1 MSNFETLPRSRQ
13 TLLISQPLNKTTS
26 GSSDFSLGR
35 GDNKDAT
42 RGATYWTHWHS
53 SPSSNGASKLK
64 FGIVVFPGTWSEK
77 DTHHA
82 VNGVLGQD
90 AEYIWH
96 GDEKLDQYDAI
107 VLPGGFSYGDFL
119 RCGAIARFSPV
130 MEAVRNFAD
139 KGGPVVGICN
149 GFQVLCESGL
159 LPGVLMRNDH
169 LEFRCIWTDLKVENA
184 STMFTSTATQG
195 QTLHI
200 PMSHGEGNY
209 QADESTIKQ
218 LEDNGQVVFRYAD
231 PSGNV
236 TPEANPNGSINNIAG
251 IINQRG
257 NVMGMMPHPEK
268 ASEKLIGGDD
278 GNVIF
283 SSMIENIVATLA

>member
-1 MSNFETLPRSRQ
+1 M
-13 TLLISQPLNKTTS
+13 
-26 GSSDFSLGR
+26 
-35 GDNKDAT
+35 
-42 RGATYWTHWHS
+42 
-53 SPSSNGASKLK
+53 K
-64 FGIVVFPGTWSEK
+64 FGIVVFPGTWSDR

-82 VNGVLGQD
+82 VSGVLGQD

-96 GDEKLDQYDAI
+96 GDEKLDQFDAI

-130 MEAVRNFAD
+130 MEAVTAFSER
-139 KGGPVVGICN
+139 GGPVIGICN

-169 LEFRCIWTDLKVENA
+169 LEFRCIWTDLRVENS
-184 STMFTSTATQG
+184 STIFTSASIEG

-209 QADESTIKQ
+209 QADADTIKR

-231 PSGNV
+231 ANGNV
-236 TPEANPNGSINNIAG
+236 TPDINPNGSINNIAG
-251 IINQRG
+251 IVNEHG
-257 NVMGMMPHPEK
+257 NVLGMMPHPEK
-268 ASEKLIGGDD
+268 ACEKLIGGDD

-283 SSMIENIVATLA
+283 TSIIDNFVQAVV

>member
-1 MSNFETLPRSRQ
+1 M
-13 TLLISQPLNKTTS
+13 
-26 GSSDFSLGR
+26 
-35 GDNKDAT
+35 
-42 RGATYWTHWHS
+42 
-53 SPSSNGASKLK
+53 K
-64 FGIVVFPGTWSEK
+64 FGIVVFPGTWSDR

-82 VNGVLGQD
+82 VSEVLGQD

-96 GDEKLDQYDAI
+96 GDEKLDQFDAI

-130 MEAVRNFAD
+130 MEAVTAFAER
-139 KGGPVVGICN
+139 GGPVIGICN

-169 LEFRCIWTDLKVENA
+169 LEFRCIWTDLRVENS
-184 STMFTSTATQG
+184 STIFTSASIEG

-209 QADESTIKQ
+209 QADADTIKR

-231 PSGNV
+231 ANGNV
-236 TPEANPNGSINNIAG
+236 TPDINPNGSINNIAG
-251 IINQRG
+251 IVNERG
-257 NVMGMMPHPEK
+257 NVLGMMPHPEK
-268 ASEKLIGGDD
+268 ACEKLIGGDD

-283 SSMIENIVATLA
+283 TSIIDNFVQAVV

>member
-1 MSNFETLPRSRQ
+1 M
-13 TLLISQPLNKTTS
+13 
-26 GSSDFSLGR
+26 
-35 GDNKDAT
+35 
-42 RGATYWTHWHS
+42 
-53 SPSSNGASKLK
+53 K
-64 FGIVVFPGTWSEK
+64 FGIVVFPGTWSDR

-82 VNGVLGQD
+82 VSVVLGQD

-96 GDEKLDQYDAI
+96 GDEKLDQFDAI

-130 MEAVRNFAD
+130 MEAVTAFAER
-139 KGGPVVGICN
+139 GGPVIGICN

-169 LEFRCIWTDLKVENA
+169 LEFRCIWTDLRVENS
-184 STMFTSTATQG
+184 STIFTSASIEG

-209 QADESTIKQ
+209 QADADTIKR

-231 PSGNV
+231 ANGNV
-236 TPEANPNGSINNIAG
+236 TPDINPNGSINNIAG
-251 IINQRG
+251 IVNERG
-257 NVMGMMPHPEK
+257 NVLGMMPHPEK
-268 ASEKLIGGDD
+268 ACEKLIGGDD

-283 SSMIENIVATLA
+283 TSIIDNFVQAVV

>member
-1 MSNFETLPRSRQ
+1 M
-13 TLLISQPLNKTTS
+13 
-26 GSSDFSLGR
+26 
-35 GDNKDAT
+35 
-42 RGATYWTHWHS
+42 
-53 SPSSNGASKLK
+53 
-64 FGIVVFPGTWSEK
+64 FPGTWSDR

-82 VNGVLGQD
+82 VSEVLGQD

-96 GDEKLDQYDAI
+96 GDEKLDQFDAI

-130 MEAVRNFAD
+130 MEAVTAFSER
-139 KGGPVVGICN
+139 GGPVIGICN

-169 LEFRCIWTDLKVENA
+169 LEFRCIWTDLRVENS
-184 STMFTSTATQG
+184 STIFTSASIEG

-209 QADESTIKQ
+209 QADADTIKR

-231 PSGNV
+231 TNGNV
-236 TPEANPNGSINNIAG
+236 TPDINPNGSINNIAG
-251 IINQRG
+251 IVNEHG
-257 NVMGMMPHPEK
+257 NVLGMMPHPEK
-268 ASEKLIGGDD
+268 ACEKLIGGDD

-283 SSMIENIVATLA
+283 TSIIDNFVQAVV

>member
-1 MSNFETLPRSRQ
+1 M
-13 TLLISQPLNKTTS
+13 
-26 GSSDFSLGR
+26 
-35 GDNKDAT
+35 
-42 RGATYWTHWHS
+42 
-53 SPSSNGASKLK
+53 K
-64 FGIVVFPGTWSEK
+64 FGIVVFPGTWSDR

-82 VNGVLGQD
+82 VSGVLGQD

-96 GDEKLDQYDAI
+96 GDEKLDQFDAI

-130 MEAVRNFAD
+130 MEAVTAFAER
-139 KGGPVVGICN
+139 GGPVIGICN

-169 LEFRCIWTDLKVENA
+169 LEFRCIWTDLRVENS
-184 STMFTSTATQG
+184 STIFTSASIEG

-209 QADESTIKQ
+209 QADADTIKR
-218 LEDNGQVVFRYAD
+218 LEDNGQVMFRYAD
-231 PSGNV
+231 ANGNV
-236 TPEANPNGSINNIAG
+236 TPDINPNGSINNIAG
-251 IINQRG
+251 IVNEHG
-257 NVMGMMPHPEK
+257 NVLGMMPHPEK
-268 ASEKLIGGDD
+268 ACEKLIGGDD

-283 SSMIENIVATLA
+283 TSIIDNFVQAVV

>member
-1 MSNFETLPRSRQ
+1 M
-13 TLLISQPLNKTTS
+13 
-26 GSSDFSLGR
+26 
-35 GDNKDAT
+35 
-42 RGATYWTHWHS
+42 
-53 SPSSNGASKLK
+53 K
-64 FGIVVFPGTWSEK
+64 FGIVVFPGTWSDR

-82 VNGVLGQD
+82 VSEVLGQD

-96 GDEKLDQYDAI
+96 GDEKLDQFDAI

-130 MEAVRNFAD
+130 MEAVTAFAER
-139 KGGPVVGICN
+139 GGPVIGICN

-169 LEFRCIWTDLKVENA
+169 LEFRCIWTALRVENS
-184 STMFTSTATQG
+184 STIFTSASIEG

-209 QADESTIKQ
+209 QADADTIKR

-231 PSGNV
+231 TNGNV
-236 TPEANPNGSINNIAG
+236 TPDINPNGSINNIAG
-251 IINQRG
+251 IVNEHG
-257 NVMGMMPHPEK
+257 NVLGMMPHPEK
-268 ASEKLIGGDD
+268 ACEKLIGGDD

-283 SSMIENIVATLA
+283 TSIIDNFVQAVV

>member
-1 MSNFETLPRSRQ
+1 M
-13 TLLISQPLNKTTS
+13 
-26 GSSDFSLGR
+26 
-35 GDNKDAT
+35 
-42 RGATYWTHWHS
+42 
-53 SPSSNGASKLK
+53 
-64 FGIVVFPGTWSEK
+64 VFPGTWSDR

-82 VNGVLGQD
+82 VSGVLGQD

-96 GDEKLDQYDAI
+96 GDEKLDQFDAI

-130 MEAVRNFAD
+130 MEAVTAFAER
-139 KGGPVVGICN
+139 GGPVTGICN

-169 LEFRCIWTDLKVENA
+169 LEFRCIWTDLRVENS
-184 STMFTSTATQG
+184 STIFTSASIEG

-209 QADESTIKQ
+209 QADADTIKR

-231 PSGNV
+231 ANGNV
-236 TPEANPNGSINNIAG
+236 TPDINPNGSINNIAG
-251 IINQRG
+251 IVNERG
-257 NVMGMMPHPEK
+257 NVLGMMPPPEK
-268 ASEKLIGGDD
+268 ACEKLIGGDD

-283 SSMIENIVATLA
+283 TSIIDNFVQAVV

>member
-1 MSNFETLPRSRQ
+1 M
-13 TLLISQPLNKTTS
+13 
-26 GSSDFSLGR
+26 
-35 GDNKDAT
+35 
-42 RGATYWTHWHS
+42 
-53 SPSSNGASKLK
+53 
-64 FGIVVFPGTWSEK
+64 VFPGTWSDR

-82 VNGVLGQD
+82 VSEVLGQD

-96 GDEKLDQYDAI
+96 GDEKLDQFDAI

-130 MEAVRNFAD
+130 MEAVTAFAER
-139 KGGPVVGICN
+139 GGPVIGICN

-169 LEFRCIWTDLKVENA
+169 LEFRCIWTDLRVENS
-184 STMFTSTATQG
+184 STIFTSASIEG

-209 QADESTIKQ
+209 QADADTIKR

-231 PSGNV
+231 TNGNV
-236 TPEANPNGSINNIAG
+236 TPDINPNGSINNIAG
-251 IINQRG
+251 IVNEHG
-257 NVMGMMPHPEK
+257 NVLGMMPHPEK
-268 ASEKLIGGDD
+268 ACEKLIGGDD

-283 SSMIENIVATLA
+283 TSIIDNFVQAVV

>member
-1 MSNFETLPRSRQ
+1 M
-13 TLLISQPLNKTTS
+13 
-26 GSSDFSLGR
+26 
-35 GDNKDAT
+35 
-42 RGATYWTHWHS
+42 
-53 SPSSNGASKLK
+53 
-64 FGIVVFPGTWSEK
+64 VFPGTWSDR

-82 VNGVLGQD
+82 VSGVLGQD

-96 GDEKLDQYDAI
+96 GDEKLDQFDAI

-130 MEAVRNFAD
+130 MEAVTAFSERGA
-139 KGGPVVGICN
+139 PVIGICN

-169 LEFRCIWTDLKVENA
+169 LEFRCIWTDLRVENS
-184 STMFTSTATQG
+184 STIFTSASIEG

-209 QADESTIKQ
+209 QADADTIKR

-231 PSGNV
+231 ANGDV
-236 TPEANPNGSINNIAG
+236 TPDINPNGSINNIAG
-251 IINQRG
+251 IVNERG
-257 NVMGMMPHPEK
+257 NVLGMMPHPEK
-268 ASEKLIGGDD
+268 ACEKLIGGDD

-283 SSMIENIVATLA
+283 TSIIDNFVQAVV

>member
-1 MSNFETLPRSRQ
+1 M
-13 TLLISQPLNKTTS
+13 
-26 GSSDFSLGR
+26 
-35 GDNKDAT
+35 
-42 RGATYWTHWHS
+42 
-53 SPSSNGASKLK
+53 K
-64 FGIVVFPGTWSEK
+64 FGIVVFPGTWSDR

-82 VNGVLGQD
+82 VSGVLGQD

-96 GDEKLDQYDAI
+96 GDEKLDQFDAI

-130 MEAVRNFAD
+130 MEAVTAFAER
-139 KGGPVVGICN
+139 GGPVIGICN

-169 LEFRCIWTDLKVENA
+169 LEFRCIWTDLRVENS
-184 STMFTSTATQG
+184 STIFTSASIEG

-209 QADESTIKQ
+209 QADADTIKR
-218 LEDNGQVVFRYAD
+218 LEDNEQVVFRYAD
-231 PSGNV
+231 ANGNV
-236 TPEANPNGSINNIAG
+236 TPDINPNGSINNIAG
-251 IINQRG
+251 IVNERG
-257 NVMGMMPHPEK
+257 NVLGMMPHPEK
-268 ASEKLIGGDD
+268 ACEKLIGGDD

-283 SSMIENIVATLA
+283 TSIIDKFVQAVV

>member
-1 MSNFETLPRSRQ
+1 M
-13 TLLISQPLNKTTS
+13 
-26 GSSDFSLGR
+26 
-35 GDNKDAT
+35 
-42 RGATYWTHWHS
+42 
-53 SPSSNGASKLK
+53 K
-64 FGIVVFPGTWSEK
+64 FGIVVFPGTWSDR

-82 VNGVLGQD
+82 VSGVLGQD

-96 GDEKLDQYDAI
+96 GDEKLDQFDAI

-130 MEAVRNFAD
+130 MEAVIAFAER
-139 KGGPVVGICN
+139 GGPVIGICN

-169 LEFRCIWTDLKVENA
+169 LEFRCIWTDLRVENS
-184 STMFTSTATQG
+184 STIFTSASIEG

-209 QADESTIKQ
+209 QADADTIKR

-231 PSGNV
+231 TNGNV
-236 TPEANPNGSINNIAG
+236 TPDINPNGSINNIAG
-251 IINQRG
+251 IVNEHG
-257 NVMGMMPHPEK
+257 NVLGMMPHPEK
-268 ASEKLIGGDD
+268 ACEKLIGGDD

-283 SSMIENIVATLA
+283 TSIIDNFVQAVV

>member
-1 MSNFETLPRSRQ
+1 M
-13 TLLISQPLNKTTS
+13 
-26 GSSDFSLGR
+26 
-35 GDNKDAT
+35 
-42 RGATYWTHWHS
+42 
-53 SPSSNGASKLK
+53 K
-64 FGIVVFPGTWSEK
+64 FGIVVFPGTWSDR

-82 VNGVLGQD
+82 VSEVLGQD

-96 GDEKLDQYDAI
+96 GDEKLDQFDAF

-130 MEAVRNFAD
+130 MEAVTAFAER
-139 KGGPVVGICN
+139 GGPVIGICN

-169 LEFRCIWTDLKVENA
+169 LEFRCIWTDLRVENS
-184 STMFTSTATQG
+184 STIFTSASIEG

-209 QADESTIKQ
+209 QADADTIKR

-231 PSGNV
+231 TNGNV
-236 TPEANPNGSINNIAG
+236 TPDINPNGSINNIAG
-251 IINQRG
+251 IVNEHG
-257 NVMGMMPHPEK
+257 NVLGMMPHPEK
-268 ASEKLIGGDD
+268 ACEKLIGGDD

-283 SSMIENIVATLA
+283 TSIIDNFVQAVV

>member
-1 MSNFETLPRSRQ
+1 M
-13 TLLISQPLNKTTS
+13 
-26 GSSDFSLGR
+26 
-35 GDNKDAT
+35 
-42 RGATYWTHWHS
+42 
-53 SPSSNGASKLK
+53 
-64 FGIVVFPGTWSEK
+64 VFPGTWSDR

-82 VNGVLGQD
+82 VSGVLGQD

-96 GDEKLDQYDAI
+96 GDEKLDQFDAI

-130 MEAVRNFAD
+130 MEAVTAFAER
-139 KGGPVVGICN
+139 GGPVIGSCN

-169 LEFRCIWTDLKVENA
+169 LEFRCIWTDLRVENS
-184 STMFTSTATQG
+184 STIFTSASIEG

-209 QADESTIKQ
+209 QADADTIKR

-231 PSGNV
+231 ANGNV
-236 TPEANPNGSINNIAG
+236 TPDINPNGSINNIAG
-251 IINQRG
+251 IVNERG
-257 NVMGMMPHPEK
+257 NVLGMMPHPEK
-268 ASEKLIGGDD
+268 ACEKLIGGDD

-283 SSMIENIVATLA
+283 TSIIDNFVQAVV

>member
-1 MSNFETLPRSRQ
+1 M
-13 TLLISQPLNKTTS
+13 
-26 GSSDFSLGR
+26 
-35 GDNKDAT
+35 
-42 RGATYWTHWHS
+42 
-53 SPSSNGASKLK
+53 
-64 FGIVVFPGTWSEK
+64 VFPGTWSDR

-82 VNGVLGQD
+82 VSGVLGQD

-96 GDEKLDQYDAI
+96 GDEKLDQFDAI

-130 MEAVRNFAD
+130 MEAVTAFAEH
-139 KGGPVVGICN
+139 GGPVIGICN

-169 LEFRCIWTDLKVENA
+169 LEFRCIWTDLRVENS
-184 STMFTSTATQG
+184 STIFTSASIEG

-209 QADESTIKQ
+209 QADADTIKR

-231 PSGNV
+231 TNGNV
-236 TPEANPNGSINNIAG
+236 TPDINPNGSINNIAG
-251 IINQRG
+251 IVNEHG
-257 NVMGMMPHPEK
+257 NVLGMMPHPEK
-268 ASEKLIGGDD
+268 ACEKLIGGDD

-283 SSMIENIVATLA
+283 TSIIDNFVQAVV

>member
-1 MSNFETLPRSRQ
+1 M
-13 TLLISQPLNKTTS
+13 
-26 GSSDFSLGR
+26 
-35 GDNKDAT
+35 
-42 RGATYWTHWHS
+42 
-53 SPSSNGASKLK
+53 K
-64 FGIVVFPGTWSEK
+64 FGIVVFPGTWSDR

-82 VNGVLGQD
+82 VSGGLGQD

-96 GDEKLDQYDAI
+96 GDEKLDQFDAI

-130 MEAVRNFAD
+130 MEAVTAFAER
-139 KGGPVVGICN
+139 GGPVIGICN

-169 LEFRCIWTDLKVENA
+169 LEFRCIWTDLRVENS
-184 STMFTSTATQG
+184 STIFTSASIEG

-209 QADESTIKQ
+209 QADADTIKR

-231 PSGNV
+231 ANGNV
-236 TPEANPNGSINNIAG
+236 TPDINPNGSINNIAG
-251 IINQRG
+251 IVNERG
-257 NVMGMMPHPEK
+257 NVLGMMPHPEK
-268 ASEKLIGGDD
+268 ACEKLIGGDD

-283 SSMIENIVATLA
+283 TSIIDNFVQAVV

>member
-1 MSNFETLPRSRQ
+1 M
-13 TLLISQPLNKTTS
+13 
-26 GSSDFSLGR
+26 
-35 GDNKDAT
+35 
-42 RGATYWTHWHS
+42 
-53 SPSSNGASKLK
+53 K
-64 FGIVVFPGTWSEK
+64 FGIVVFPGTWSDR

-82 VNGVLGQD
+82 VSGVLGQD

-96 GDEKLDQYDAI
+96 GDEKLDQFDAI

-130 MEAVRNFAD
+130 MEAVTAFSER
-139 KGGPVVGICN
+139 GGPVIGICN

-169 LEFRCIWTDLKVENA
+169 LEFRCIWTDLRVENS
-184 STMFTSTATQG
+184 STIFTSASIEG

-209 QADESTIKQ
+209 QADADTIKR

-231 PSGNV
+231 ANGNV
-236 TPEANPNGSINNIAG
+236 TPDINPNGSINNIAG
-251 IINQRG
+251 IVNERG
-257 NVMGMMPHPEK
+257 NVLGMMPHPEK
-268 ASEKLIGGDD
+268 ACEKLIGGDD

-283 SSMIENIVATLA
+283 TSIIDNFVQAVV

>member
-1 MSNFETLPRSRQ
+1 MT
-13 TLLISQPLNKTTS
+13 
-26 GSSDFSLGR
+26 
-35 GDNKDAT
+35 
-42 RGATYWTHWHS
+42 
-53 SPSSNGASKLK
+53 
-64 FGIVVFPGTWSEK
+64 FGIVVFPGTWSDR

-82 VNGVLGQD
+82 VSGVLGQD

-96 GDEKLDQYDAI
+96 GDEKLDQFDAI

-130 MEAVRNFAD
+130 MEAVTAFAER
-139 KGGPVVGICN
+139 GGPVIGICN

-169 LEFRCIWTDLKVENA
+169 LEFRCIWTDLRVENS
-184 STMFTSTATQG
+184 STIFTSASIEG

-209 QADESTIKQ
+209 QADADTIKR

-231 PSGNV
+231 ANGNV
-236 TPEANPNGSINNIAG
+236 TPDINPNGSINNIAG
-251 IINQRG
+251 IVNERG
-257 NVMGMMPHPEK
+257 NVLGMMPHPEK
-268 ASEKLIGGDD
+268 ACEKLIGGDD

-283 SSMIENIVATLA
+283 TSIIDNFVQAVV